1 VWENGGTVPRILKL
15 GTRWRWVVSFTARPL
30 YPRGECS
37 PWIGGWVGSRAGLN
51 MAEKRKIILM
61 MMFFLLFKVVVVVVV

>member
-1 VWENGGTVPRILKL
+1 
-15 GTRWRWVVSFTARPL
+15 VVSFTARPL